1 MKNGNF
7 RCTHSDQKIFRM
19 ITTFSCNVNLQL
31 SAVMSNICFDFFFSV
46 VLTFE
51 EEGWN
56 KLNIIRICN
65 FKIFWMDQGKDPFV
79 DLCKVKKYTK
89 LLTRTRLW
97 TWNTQK
103 EVSVEITSTY
113 EDLRRIW
120 WAIAQGNISFFVS
133 YYVWTNFTSQLY
145 FWLRFVRISF
155 TLYGF

>member
-1 MKNGNF
+1 
-7 RCTHSDQKIFRM
+7 M
-19 ITTFSCNVNLQL
+19 IATFSCNVNLQL
-31 SAVMSNICFDFFFSV
+31 SAVMSNICFDFFSV

-51 EEGWN
+51 KEGWN

-65 FKIFWMDQGKDPFV
+65 FKIFWDESRQRPFV
-79 DLCKVKKYTK
+79 DLCKVKKDTK
-89 LLTRTRLW
+89 LVTRTRLW

-133 YYVWTNFTSQLY
+133 YYVWTNFTLQLY
-145 FWLRFVRISF
+145 FWLRFIRISF
-155 TLYGF
+155 TFYGL

>member
-1 MKNGNF
+1 
-7 RCTHSDQKIFRM
+7 M

-31 SAVMSNICFDFFFSV
+31 SAVMSNICFDFFQCCADFWKRR
-46 VLTFE
+46 L
-51 EEGWN
+51 N
-56 KLNIIRICN
+56 RLNIIRICN
-65 FKIFWMDQGKDPFV
+65 LKIFWDKSRQRPFCGFV
-79 DLCKVKKYTK
+79 IHQ

-113 EDLRRIW
+113 EDLKRIW
-120 WAIAQGNISFFVS
+120 WAIAQGNVSFCVS

>member
-1 MKNGNF
+1 M
-7 RCTHSDQKIFRM
+7 FRM
-19 ITTFSCNVNLQL
+19 ITAFSCNVKYL
-31 SAVMSNICFDFFFSV
+31 FWFFSV
-46 VLTFE
+46 LSWLLKKKVEINWTSSEFVILRFF
-51 EEGWN
+51 GMN
-56 KLNIIRICN
+56 
-65 FKIFWMDQGKDPFV
+65 QGKGPFV
-79 DLCKVKKYTK
+79 DLCKVKKDTK